1 MSLIKDLS
9 KEKKQVDIQIKKIT
23 KERLNDRTSESWA
36 NLREL
41 KKKKL
46 AVKDKINFLPLYFDA
61 SNPSSNLGWDDSE
74 RKSLKERAD
83 FDGVIALA
91 FKHQ

>member
-23 KERLNDRTSESWA
+23 KARLNDRSSDSWVS
-36 NLREL
+36 LRAL

-46 AVKDKINFLPLYFDA
+46 ALKDKIA
-61 SNPSSNLGWDDSE
+61 S
-74 RKSLKERAD
+74 
-83 FDGVIALA
+83 IA
-91 FKHQ
+91 KTH

>member
-23 KERLNDRTSESWA
+23 KARLNDRTSDSWVS
-36 NLREL
+36 LRAL

-46 AVKDKINFLPLYFDA
+46 ALKDKIA
-61 SNPSSNLGWDDSE
+61 S
-74 RKSLKERAD
+74 
-83 FDGVIALA
+83 IA
-91 FKHQ
+91 KTH

>member
-23 KERLNDRTSESWA
+23 KARLNDRTSSSWI

-41 KKKKL
+41 KKKK
-46 AVKDKINFLPLYFDA
+46 I
-61 SNPSSNLGWDDSE
+61 SS
-74 RKSLKERAD
+74 
-83 FDGVIALA
+83 
-91 FKHQ
+91 

>member
-23 KERLNDRTSESWA
+23 KARLNDRTSDSWVS
-36 NLREL
+36 LRAL

-46 AVKDKINFLPLYFDA
+46 ALKDKI
-61 SNPSSNLGWDDSE
+61 G
-74 RKSLKERAD
+74 SLA
-83 FDGVIALA
+83 
-91 FKHQ
+91 

>member
-9 KEKKQVDIQIKKIT
+9 KQKKHIDAKIKKLIKT
-23 KERLNDRTSESWA
+23 RLNDRTAESWA

-46 AVKDKINFLPLYFDA
+46 AVKDKINFLA
-61 SNPSSNLGWDDSE
+61 KN
-74 RKSLKERAD
+74 
-83 FDGVIALA
+83 
-91 FKHQ
+91 HQFS